1 MPTKVEI
8 GSPQQDTHDSQRF
21 TNHTRKGTQGM
32 KDSEDSL
39 DMPSL
44 LEIQKKICLKTLIII
59 VKILTNQKYLV
70 KKLKNQKYL

>member
-1 MPTKVEI
+1 MMPTKVEI

-39 DMPSL
+39 DMPSSHTITISCYTFSCYFVVYSQGL
-44 LEIQKKICLKTLIII
+44 L
-59 VKILTNQKYLV
+59 
-70 KKLKNQKYL
+70 